1 MWGGGKASPNEAPK
15 KPQTYMAKLLTRCL
29 KYTSHLLA
37 LSTSPDHG
45 DGGGALHL
53 WKTVHVG
60 CYQHLL
66 NMGIWAN

>member
-1 MWGGGKASPNEAPK
+1 MV
-15 KPQTYMAKLLTRCL
+15 KLLTRCL
-29 KYTSHLLA
+29 KYTSQLLA
-37 LSTSPDHG
+37 LSTSLDHGEG

-53 WKTVHVG
+53 WKTAHVG